1 MFCFGLISHFA
12 TNSKQWR
19 KPTVGVRVCVQ
30 FVHRRPWRNPDNQL
44 QAFKNLD
51 PCQKWWNKAT
61 VWVVWQWPT
70 KSAAWRVLK
79 SFNNRQLWCS
89 PDFQCQTLRELDSY
103 QSTKKNS
110 SRFEDESEHLASL
123 ALGGGG
129 LPPGL
134 LLPGQLGQH
143 QHRLRPPPTHRT
155 VSDWARL
162 FSVWTPG
169 WRLLS
174 WNLLWSGSCK
184 PGSCC
189 HQDGLGMA
197 RPGKHIKNIIFSSSI
212 YQGYG
217 NQKGQLWLQ
226 LVRDGQVM
234 FSKLADLRQEDILG
248 DGQA

>member
-1 MFCFGLISHFA
+1 MSYLISL
-12 TNSKQWR
+12 
-19 KPTVGVRVCVQ
+19 
-30 FVHRRPWRNPDNQL
+30 NPML
-44 QAFKNLD
+44 FKNIAHVGSFHFHFHFRIWRIWKIWKSGCCCCCCITNRSGWLLELLTELT
-51 PCQKWWNKAT
+51 KRI
-61 VWVVWQWPT
+61 VSGWP
-70 KSAAWRVLK
+70 L
-79 SFNNRQLWCS
+79 
-89 PDFQCQTLRELDSY
+89 
-103 QSTKKNS
+103 STKRDRS
-110 SRFEDESEHLASL
+110 SRFEDESELLASL

-197 RPGKHIKNIIFSSSI
+197 RPGKQIFQNTFFSSSI
-212 YQGYG
+212 YQGHG

-234 FSKLADLRQEDILG
+234 FSKLADLRHEDLQ
-248 DGQA
+248 DA